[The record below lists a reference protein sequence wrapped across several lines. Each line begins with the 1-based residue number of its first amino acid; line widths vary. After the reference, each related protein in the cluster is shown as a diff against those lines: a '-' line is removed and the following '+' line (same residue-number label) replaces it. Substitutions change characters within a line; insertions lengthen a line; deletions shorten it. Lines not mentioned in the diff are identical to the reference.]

1 MPADESA
8 FNRTYRATGD
18 EIQVRE
24 DLDDDEGV
32 FELRM
37 PIATTG
43 EVRNEG
49 DEPLTRDELN
59 GMARQLDDREI
70 GVFPAHGND
79 TTIAAGKYSPFERLG
94 DWVNAAIESR
104 EDENVLIA
112 TARMPDPE
120 TLPDLGAYREALG
133 ILKEQ
138 AKRGISQDASIGWR
152 DDESFPG
159 GVDLMEVSIVGIG
172 ADWRTNMGDE
182 SAEVVARAAV
192 EAGADAETLVDEV
205 RAAVESER
213 PLGPPED
220 PDRFENF
227 KACVGAL
234 SDDPEL
240 SEEDAEEICG
250 AWEQGKEADA
260 DVPEHILNDDM
271 SESETESEQ
280 TEEQTTGDTD
290 QSRAP
295 EDIGEDDVAEFNA
308 EIYDG
313 IDSADFVE
321 AMNDAGAEFT
331 GLSEDTAQWFI
342 GDVLDMTAGEVGD
355 MIDGDG
361 GDENEGMDENGD
373 EDDDEQAADDPE
385 SEQEADEEQ
394 DSDPDEERE
403 SDDELKAEIESIR
416 EELNELRDGGVSAD
430 DVETP
435 ETEGGQ
441 DSEDTDDSR
450 DTEGG
455 FDNLGD
461 YR

>member
-1 MPADESA
+1 MPADGESA
-8 FNRTYRATGD
+8 YNLTYRATGD

-59 GMARQLDDREI
+59 GMARQLDQREI

-94 DWVNAAIESR
+94 DWTNAAIESR
-104 EDENVLIA
+104 DDENVLIA

-138 AKRGISQDASIGWR
+138 AKRGISQDSSIGWR

-192 EAGADAETLVDEV
+192 EAGADAEKLVSEV
-205 RAAVESER
+205 RNAVESER
-213 PLGPPED
+213 TLGPPED

-260 DVPEHILNDDM
+260 DVPDHVLHNEMTNESDPDEGHETAEQDASDSEPEQAQITETVRQSPSEIADMAEDYVMGAVENAIDDLREDLEDM
-271 SESETESEQ
+271 MGEENES
-280 TEEQTTGDTD
+280 D
-290 QSRAP
+290 
-295 EDIGEDDVAEFNA
+295 
-308 EIYDG
+308 
-313 IDSADFVE
+313 
-321 AMNDAGAEFT
+321 
-331 GLSEDTAQWFI
+331 
-342 GDVLDMTAGEVGD
+342 GD
-355 MIDGDG
+355 M
-361 GDENEGMDENGD
+361 
-373 EDDDEQAADDPE
+373 DDDEDEDEDQSADEPE

-394 DSDPDEERE
+394 DSDPETERE
-403 SDDELKAEIESIR
+403 SELAEELDSLR
-416 EELNELRDGGVSAD
+416 EELAEIKEGGVSAD

-435 ETEGGQ
+435 ETDKEQ
-441 DSEDTDDSR
+441 DGDDPDESR